1 MQAAAAIQGRGWAL
15 ATSGMLAA
23 ALVLVTGIALSDAG
37 AVTRAESEAVTLA
50 EAANGSPEADRKAA
64 ANEARGRAAM
74 LRRQLNFGYGA
85 MTAAAIGVATL
96 AGGALSVKH
105 RAWCWGA
112 GALPIVYL
120 VLYAVPAAMSGAP
133 WPVVGLVVSLVSAGA
148 YVGVVRQ
155 LGHRAQYGVS
165 LGALATIGLFFQ
177 VWEPPPPR
185 PVPLV
190 KSLVEHFPRTLAGW
204 RGMHGALDKAV
215 EEQLGADEY
224 LNLQLRSAEGDRDG
238 GVFITYNANAKSKV
252 PHVPW
257 VCMENA
263 GYIKKRGEVRDVI
276 IDGLGNREIQVNV
289 LFFEPK
295 PGVTRPPALMVQ
307 YFNVGGT
314 YATSRELAIWLGA
327 MGSRGQEG
335 SYLSQTQ
342 VTVWLKPDETED
354 PMAKDSTVY
363 RQAVVLLNEIVPL
376 LEKEYYPDLGGA
388 QGG

>member
-1 MQAAAAIQGRGWAL
+1 MKETTPAGGKGWAIATCVAL
-15 ATSGMLAA
+15 AVVLALAICGVASDRPVAAKAEAEAA
-23 ALVLVTGIALSDAG
+23 ALANASSPSEVQQAVNRAAVFRLQVLLAIGASAAALIAGGGLFAG
-37 AVTRAESEAVTLA
+37 LVLPGRRNGWWGLAVVPLTYILMYASSRVFLGEIRVWAVAVFAAALAAVAGYGFVVRRLGDRVQYVQCLGTLA
-50 EAANGSPEADRKAA
+50 V
-64 ANEARGRAAM
+64 
-74 LRRQLNFGYGA
+74 
-85 MTAAAIGVATL
+85 VA
-96 AGGALSVKH
+96 
-105 RAWCWGA
+105 
-112 GALPIVYL
+112 
-120 VLYAVPAAMSGAP
+120 
-133 WPVVGLVVSLVSAGA
+133 
-148 YVGVVRQ
+148 
-155 LGHRAQYGVS
+155 
-165 LGALATIGLFFQ
+165 LFLQ
-177 VWEPPPPR
+177 VWEPPPPK

-190 KSLVEHFPRTLAGW
+190 KSLVQHFPRTLAGW
-204 RGMHGALDKAV
+204 HGTHAALDKAT

-224 LNLQLRSAEGDRDG
+224 LNLQLASPQNDRDA

-342 VTVWLKPDETED
+342 VTVWLKPDETEGS
-354 PMAKDSTVY
+354 MAKDSTVY

>member
-1 MQAAAAIQGRGWAL
+1 LVAGVVLPGQRNWWWGLAVVPLTYNLMYASSRVFLGEIQVWAVAA
-15 ATSGMLAA
+15 LAA
-23 ALVLVTGIALSDAG
+23 ALAAAAG
-37 AVTRAESEAVTLA
+37 YGFVVRRLGARVQYGQCLGTLA
-50 EAANGSPEADRKAA
+50 V
-64 ANEARGRAAM
+64 
-74 LRRQLNFGYGA
+74 
-85 MTAAAIGVATL
+85 VA
-96 AGGALSVKH
+96 
-105 RAWCWGA
+105 
-112 GALPIVYL
+112 
-120 VLYAVPAAMSGAP
+120 
-133 WPVVGLVVSLVSAGA
+133 
-148 YVGVVRQ
+148 
-155 LGHRAQYGVS
+155 
-165 LGALATIGLFFQ
+165 LFLQ

-185 PVPLV
+185 SVPIRQ
-190 KSLVEHFPRTLAGW
+190 SLVQHFPRTLAGW
-204 RGMHGALDKAV
+204 RGTHVALDKAT
-215 EEQLGADEY
+215 EEQLGVDAY
-224 LNLQLRSAEGDRDG
+224 LNLQLVSPENDRDA

-263 GYIKKRGEVRDVI
+263 GYTKKRGEVRDVI
-276 IDGLGNREIQVNV
+276 IDGLGKREIQVNV

-295 PGVTRPPALMVQ
+295 PGITRAPALMVQ

-327 MGSRGQEG
+327 MGSRGQKG

-363 RQAVVLLNEIVPL
+363 RQALVLLNEIAPR

>member
-1 MQAAAAIQGRGWAL
+1 MREPASTGGNGWGIATCVAVVVVLGLAIWGVVSDGRVAAKAEAEAAAVAKSASASEVQEAVNRAAVFRLQVLL
-15 ATSGMLAA
+15 AVGVVAA
-23 ALVLVTGIALSDAG
+23 ALIAGGGLVAGVVLPGQRNGWWGLAVVPLTYILMYTSSRVFLGEIQAWAVAALAASLAAG
-37 AVTRAESEAVTLA
+37 AGYGFVVRRLGARVQYGQCLGTLA
-50 EAANGSPEADRKAA
+50 V
-64 ANEARGRAAM
+64 
-74 LRRQLNFGYGA
+74 
-85 MTAAAIGVATL
+85 VA
-96 AGGALSVKH
+96 
-105 RAWCWGA
+105 
-112 GALPIVYL
+112 
-120 VLYAVPAAMSGAP
+120 
-133 WPVVGLVVSLVSAGA
+133 
-148 YVGVVRQ
+148 
-155 LGHRAQYGVS
+155 
-165 LGALATIGLFFQ
+165 LFLQ

-185 PVPLV
+185 PVPIRQ
-190 KSLVEHFPRTLAGW
+190 SLVQHFPRTLAGW
-204 RGMHGALDKAV
+204 RGMHDVLDKAT

-224 LNLQLRSAEGDRDG
+224 LNLQLVSPENDRDA

-276 IDGLGNREIQVNV
+276 IDGLGKREIQVNV

-295 PGVTRPPALMVQ
+295 PGITRAPALMVQ

-314 YATSRELAIWLGA
+314 YETSRELAIWFGA

-342 VTVWLKPDETED
+342 VTVWLKPDETEA
-354 PMAKDSTVY
+354 PMAKDSPAY
-363 RQAVVLLNEIVPL
+363 RQALVLLNEIVPL

>member
-1 MQAAAAIQGRGWAL
+1 MIATCVAVVVVLGLAIWGVVSDGRVAAKAEAEAAAVAKSTSASGVQEAVNRAAVFRLQVLLAIGAV
-15 ATSGMLAA
+15 AA
-23 ALVLVTGIALSDAG
+23 ALIAGGGLVAGVVLPGQRNGWWGLAVVPLTYILMYTSSRVFLGEIQAWAVAALAASLAAG
-37 AVTRAESEAVTLA
+37 AGYGFVVRRLGARVQYGQCLGTLA
-50 EAANGSPEADRKAA
+50 V
-64 ANEARGRAAM
+64 
-74 LRRQLNFGYGA
+74 
-85 MTAAAIGVATL
+85 VA
-96 AGGALSVKH
+96 
-105 RAWCWGA
+105 
-112 GALPIVYL
+112 
-120 VLYAVPAAMSGAP
+120 
-133 WPVVGLVVSLVSAGA
+133 
-148 YVGVVRQ
+148 
-155 LGHRAQYGVS
+155 
-165 LGALATIGLFFQ
+165 LFLQ

-185 PVPLV
+185 PVPIRQ
-190 KSLVEHFPRTLAGW
+190 SLVQHFPRTLAGW
-204 RGMHGALDKAV
+204 RGMHDALDKAT

-224 LNLQLRSAEGDRDG
+224 LNLQLVSPENDRDA

-276 IDGLGNREIQVNV
+276 IDGLGKREIQVNV

-295 PGVTRPPALMVQ
+295 PGITRAPALMVQ

-314 YATSRELAIWLGA
+314 YETSRELAIWFGA

-354 PMAKDSTVY
+354 PMAKDSPAY
-363 RQAVVLLNEIVPL
+363 RQALVLLNEIVPL